1 MHIAWPYTNTR
12 THTIK
17 CQYIVV
23 HIPLFSIFHIVDQK
37 KYHIDPSVG
46 NNMIAICSTLHLN
59 AYYSVLLDWT
69 RSLFALY
76 LVVVVCIYWCIH
88 FYIFRSN
95 IRIFFIWVFVYSSTF
110 TSNLF
115 IQLEKSIIIIRG
127 QRWTHNSSNTT
138 TTTVTANKRSIT
150 RKKNTINGNESAAY
164 QCASNHCFTQYVT
177 A

>member
-1 MHIAWPYTNTR
+1 MPVHRSPYP
-12 THTIK
+12 I
-17 CQYIVV
+17 
-23 HIPLFSIFHIVDQK
+23 IFNISYSRSK
-37 KYHIDPSVG
+37 KNRIDSSVG

-95 IRIFFIWVFVYSSTF
+95 IRIFFIWVFVYNSTF